1 MDWLAVAG
9 FIGLI
14 FGANLVCYIIG
25 GFIPGLKNS
34 SNRIIVP
41 FFYSILFLRL
51 YEWRLLVELTF
62 KLKMKKQS
70 ACLKVF

>member
-14 FGANLVCYIIG
+14 FGANVVCYIIG

-41 FFYSILFLRL
+41 FFIIAFCFYVYMNGGLS
-51 YEWRLLVELTF
+51 WN
-62 KLKMKKQS
+62 
-70 ACLKVF
+70 